1 MKLNEHGIALRVLIL
16 AIAVAS
22 TAASAAAQAAG
33 SAVSAEAKQR
43 VQALKQS
50 VAANQQKLKQ
60 YQWTEVQ
67 QLTLKG
73 ETKPQQQFMCQYGP
87 NGQVEKY
94 PMGQQQ
100 QPSGGRLKQKMMAK
114 KKAEMQD
121 YLRDVK
127 SLLSEY
133 LPPNPQKMQQAV
145 GTHNLSLSQ
154 DAAAGIVNL
163 TFTNYAQQ
171 GDQMVIA
178 FDPKAK
184 RISNINVNTYMG
196 ETKDKVS
203 LMISYAPLPDGTNY
217 PEKTVLDLPAKQMN
231 ITTLNTNYRKL
242 GM

>member
-1 MKLNEHGIALRVLIL
+1 MNRRILRVGSFLIAAVL
-16 AIAVAS
+16 ALGIGAIA
-22 TAASAAAQAAG
+22 QAGG
-33 SAVSAEAKQR
+33 SAVSAEAKQK
-43 VQALKQS
+43 VAALKQS
-50 VAANQQKLKQ
+50 VAANQQKLKK

-87 NGQVEKY
+87 DGQVEKY
-94 PMGQQQ
+94 PMGPQE
-100 QPSGGRLKQKMMAK
+100 QPSGGRFKQKMIAK

-121 YLRDVK
+121 YLGEVK
-127 SLLSEY
+127 SLLSAY

-184 RISNINVNTYMG
+184 RIANINVNTYMG
-196 ETKDKVS
+196 QAKDKVT
-203 LMISYAPLPDGTNY
+203 LMISYSSLPDGTNY
-217 PEKTVLDLPAKQMN
+217 PEKITLDLPAKQMH

>member
-1 MKLNEHGIALRVLIL
+1 MDQRVRKFESCLVAAVLALGIS
-16 AIAVAS
+16 AIAQTGGV
-22 TAASAAAQAAG
+22 G
-33 SAVSAEAKQR
+33 AEAKQK
-43 VQALKQS
+43 VAALKQS

-94 PMGQQQ
+94 PMGPQE
-100 QPSGGRLKQKMMAK
+100 QPKGGRLKQKMIAK

-121 YLRDVK
+121 YLGEVK

-133 LPPNPQKMQQAV
+133 LPPNPQKMQAAV

-163 TFTNYAQQ
+163 MFANYAQQ

-178 FDPKAK
+178 FDPKRK
-184 RISNINVNTYMG
+184 SISNINVNSYLG
-196 ETKDKVS
+196 EAKDKVT
-203 LMISYAPLPDGTNY
+203 LMISYSTLPDGTNY
-217 PEKTVLDLPAKQMN
+217 PEKITLDLPAKQMH

-242 GM
+242 GAM

>member
-1 MKLNEHGIALRVLIL
+1 MRLTTNTIRTAVIIA
-16 AIAVAS
+16 AIATVTS
-22 TAASAAAQAAG
+22 FAAAQAGG
-33 SAVSAEAKQR
+33 SAVSAEVKQKLA
-43 VQALKQS
+43 ALKQS
-50 VAANQQKLKQ
+50 VAANQQKLHK

-87 NGQVEKY
+87 DGNVEKY
-94 PMGQQQ
+94 PMGPQE
-100 QPSGGRLKQKMMAK
+100 QPSGGRFKQKMIAK

-121 YLRDVK
+121 YLGEVK
-127 SLLSEY
+127 SLLAAY
-133 LPPNPQKMQQAV
+133 LPPNPQKMQEAV

-154 DAAAGIVNL
+154 DAAAGVVNL

-184 RISNINVNTYMG
+184 SISNINVNTYMG
-196 ETKDKVS
+196 EAKDKVT
-203 LMISYAPLPDGTNY
+203 LMISYSSLPDGTNY
-217 PEKTVLDLPAKQMN
+217 PEKTTLDLPAKQMH

>member
-16 AIAVAS
+16 AIAIAS

-94 PMGQQQ
+94 PMGPPQ
-100 QPSGGRLKQKMMAK
+100 
-114 KKAEMQD
+114 AEDDRQEES
-121 YLRDVK
+121 RDAG
-127 SLLSEY
+127 
-133 LPPNPQKMQQAV
+133 LP
-145 GTHNLSLSQ
+145 
-154 DAAAGIVNL
+154 
-163 TFTNYAQQ
+163 
-171 GDQMVIA
+171 
-178 FDPKAK
+178 
-184 RISNINVNTYMG
+184 
-196 ETKDKVS
+196 
-203 LMISYAPLPDGTNY
+203 
-217 PEKTVLDLPAKQMN
+217 
-231 ITTLNTNYRKL
+231 
-242 GM
+242 